1 MTASD
6 DPPRQSLLDA
16 LAALAGIAAGDVGTE
31 DLLVGLVDLA
41 ARHLVVDGAGVVIC
55 EGEDVRFV
63 HASDQVFDGPELVQQ
78 LHREGPCRDAIAFAV
93 EVVVDDLRDPVQ
105 TAWPTYVDRTLAVG
119 FLSVVAV
126 PLVSDGRVW
135 GALDLYRRQAGTWQP
150 EELQWVRL
158 LAHLAASYLEIAA
171 DRDAA
176 RSAQRELAHAST
188 HDALTGLPNRALLFD
203 RLEHALHTAQRHR
216 RVVAVMFVDLDRF
229 KGVNDT
235 FGHAAGD
242 LVLTTVAARMG
253 ATLRQG
259 DTLARLAGDEFVLVC
274 EDLPQSG
281 AAELQ
286 QSVEAVVARLR
297 QALGRSIPVGEVDLV
312 VSASIGV
319 ALSDQ
324 RTDADGLL
332 ADADGAMYVAKQ
344 HTPGR
349 LGEFA
354 RETGPNG
361 QPLRPP
367 LRLLEH
373 QLAEAE
379 GLRQLRI
386 HYQPIVDAAGAL
398 HAVEALVRWQHP
410 VHGLLPAAEFID
422 LATHSGS
429 IVGIGRWVIAQTC
442 AQMALWRDRLGPAA
456 PATVYVNVCARELVD
471 PLLGPTISAA
481 LERHGLDPGHLGL
494 ELLESSFIDPQ
505 VLVGLQEQQRLG
517 HPLSV
522 DDFGTGYSS
531 LSRLVELP
539 VRLAK
544 IDKSFVAGI
553 TTDPRRRALVAAV
566 VTVAASLDLRV
577 IAEGVETEA
586 QALEVAAAGCDYL
599 QGYWC
604 GKPQPAEALTA
615 RWLSSTAHR

>member
-1 MTASD
+1 VNAFD
-6 DPPRQSLLDA
+6 GAPRQPLVAA

-41 ARHLVVDGAGVVIC
+41 ARHLAVDGAGVVVND
-55 EGEDVRFV
+55 GEDVRFV
-63 HASDQVFDGPELVQQ
+63 HASDRVVEGPEFLQQ
-78 LHREGPCRDAIAFAV
+78 LLQEGPCRDATGFVV

-105 TAWPTYVDRTLAVG
+105 TAWPEYVERTVSAG

-126 PLVSDGRVW
+126 PLVSNGRVW
-135 GALDLYRRQAGTWQP
+135 GALSLYRRPAGTWQP

-158 LAHLAASYLEIAA
+158 LAHLAASYAEIAA

-176 RSAQRELAHAST
+176 RHAQRQLAHAST
-188 HDALTGLPNRALLFD
+188 HDALTGLPNRTLLFD
-203 RLEHALHTAQRHR
+203 RLEHALHTAQRRR
-216 RVVAVMFVDLDRF
+216 RVVAVLFVDLDRF
-229 KGVNDT
+229 KSVNDT

-242 LVLTTVAARMG
+242 LVLATVAARMG

-274 EDLPQSG
+274 EDLPQSDAG
-281 AAELQ
+281 ELQ
-286 QSVEAVVARLR
+286 QNVEAVLARLR

-386 HYQPIVDAAGAL
+386 HYQPIVDASGAL

-410 VHGLLPAAEFID
+410 VHGLLPAAEFVD

-442 AQMALWRDRLGPAA
+442 AQMGRWRAQLGPAA
-456 PATVYVNVCARELVD
+456 PATAYVNVSARELVD
-471 PLLGPTISAA
+471 PLLSSTIGAA
-481 LERHGLDPGHLGL
+481 LTRNGLGPEHLGL
-494 ELLESSFIDPQ
+494 ELLESSFIDPR
-505 VLVGLQEQQRLG
+505 VLTGLQEQQRLG

-553 TTDPRRRALVAAV
+553 TTDHRRRALVAAV

-577 IAEGVETEA
+577 VAEGVETEE
-586 QALEVAAAGCDYL
+586 QAVEVAAIGCDYL

-604 GKPQPAEALTA
+604 GAPEPAEALTA
-615 RWLSSTAHR
+615 RWLSSCAPR